1 MEERKGFFT
10 PEQEEILDNLIELSG
25 IAEKLDGP
33 VIRLADNRGLE
44 VLKNK
49 IAEKYPDAI
58 PVIFEIIDALFEV
71 LPKKEG

>member
-25 IAEKLDGP
+25 IGEKLDGP
-33 VIRLADNRGLE
+33 VIRLVDNRGLE
-44 VLKNK
+44 ALKNK
-49 IAEKYPDAI
+49 IADKYPDAM

-71 LPKKEG
+71 LPKKED